1 MSVMTTLAP
10 SRARVAAHAAPIPD
24 APPGH
29 DRDLALH
36 LTHGVLP
43 FCQPRCH
50 ACTISS
56 TDAQV
61 DTDAADPE
69 IFGMDHS
76 GGCHCGNIHVRL
88 RLSRPPEDSPLRACT
103 CSFCRSHNPRI
114 VADPKGLF
122 EVWADDWSLVENYR
136 FGTRSCDFL
145 ICRRCGVFIAA
156 ISELTAGTQAVV
168 NVNCLSDRER
178 FTSAPIVHDFENETI
193 ETRLSRRAASW
204 MPAIVH
210 RSEPISPP
218 R

>member
-1 MSVMTTLAP
+1 LLGSAP
-10 SRARVAAHAAPIPD
+10 SSVA
-24 APPGH
+24 GG
-29 DRDLALH
+29 L
-36 LTHGVLP
+36 
-43 FCQPRCH
+43 
-50 ACTISS
+50 SS
-56 TDAQV
+56 AELQVCAQV
-61 DTDAADPE
+61 DTGAADPE

-88 RLSRPPEDSPLRACT
+88 RLSQPPEDSPLRACT

-156 ISELTAGTQAVV
+156 VSETTAGIRAVV
-168 NVNCLSDRER
+168 NVNCLSERER
-178 FTSAPIVHDFENETI
+178 FTLAPVLHDFEDETI
-193 ETRLSRRAASW
+193 ETRLSRRAANW

-210 RSEPISPP
+210 RSEPAPPP